1 MKVQFIIRSIIII
14 TLTET
19 MRKKLTIMQMLKKR
33 KNFNLGEVN
42 RRLNQHLLLKRMLT
56 LLKMLHKRLL
66 LQQMLLKIMLPQTL
80 QLKKLLHL
88 LLLLHQL
95 QHLKLKKQSLNKKIQ
110 RFNPKLAQLIKNKR
124 K

>member
-1 MKVQFIIRSIIII
+1 
-14 TLTET
+14 
-19 MRKKLTIMQMLKKR
+19 MQMLKKR

-88 LLLLHQL
+88 LLLLHQSYNRESGKYL
-95 QHLKLKKQSLNKKIQ
+95 YRNGE
-110 RFNPKLAQLIKNKR
+110 KNNFYISKSEIVIYTFEGDPDTEI
-124 K
+124 